1 MLVDRL
7 HSPGRHL
14 ARRLRAALALGG
26 GLALAALPSPPAAR
40 AEVPV
45 AATEAGVVVN
55 IRVFEG
61 HRTRAG
67 FDPRITDA
75 KVRAQIQELGF
86 AGARF
91 VDELDAARAE
101 PGTGVSLEFRPE
113 PTEPARTLAVKVLEV
128 KPEEVRLEIS
138 IPDFKFSA
146 KTTHK
151 KGGTFLLVHKRDAE
165 RTLFL
170 AVRPRQ

>member
-1 MLVDRL
+1 MLQLPRAPNRL
-7 HSPGRHL
+7 APSL
-14 ARRLRAALALGG
+14 ARDRRGFLAGAVVTLATAL
-26 GLALAALPSPPAAR
+26 LPAVAR
-40 AEVPV
+40 AEVP
-45 AATEAGVVVN
+45 APGVVVN

-67 FDPRITDA
+67 FDPRITDPRV
-75 KVRAQIQELGF
+75 KQQIQELGF

-113 PTEPARTLAVKVLEV
+113 ATEPARTLSVKVLEV

-138 IPDFKFSA
+138 IPEFKFAA

-170 AVRPRQ
+170 AVRPRS